1 LHNLDTI
8 EELQKI
14 INTKRAVLPPKDKI
28 NTADESTTDD
38 DNNNYNIAKK
48 VKITIFVLF
57 IYIYL
62 QDITICCH
70 IFSYRKKINPRKI

>member
-48 VKITIFVLF
+48 VKIIYNICTFYLYIFTGYHNMLSHF
-57 IYIYL
+57 YL
-62 QDITICCH
+62 
-70 IFSYRKKINPRKI
+70 

>member
-1 LHNLDTI
+1 LHNLNTI

-28 NTADESTTDD
+28 NTADESTTDK

-48 VKITIFVLF
+48 VKIIYNICTFYLYIF
-57 IYIYL
+57 
-62 QDITICCH
+62 
-70 IFSYRKKINPRKI
+70 